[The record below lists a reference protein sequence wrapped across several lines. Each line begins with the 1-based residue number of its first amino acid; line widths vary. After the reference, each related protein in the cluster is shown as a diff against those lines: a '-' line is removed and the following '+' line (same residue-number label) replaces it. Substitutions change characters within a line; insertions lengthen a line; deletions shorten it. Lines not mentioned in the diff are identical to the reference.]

1 MRAGLTQSFFER
13 LVILGIR
20 PFLCKCSIAW
30 VLVSSSLPHTCS
42 SAARYRSAPLLRSVF
57 ARVSISHGPPQ
68 VSCLPISTSRYHTL
82 RFLHR
87 QLYTIKWVSSGLVTR
102 IL

>member
-1 MRAGLTQSFFER
+1 MRAGLTQSFFKR
-13 LVILGIR
+13 LVILGVR

-30 VLVSSSLPHTCS
+30 ALVSSNSPHTCS
-42 SAARYRSAPLLRSVF
+42 MGACYKSAPLLQSVF
-57 ARVSISHGPPQ
+57 ARMSISHGPPQ